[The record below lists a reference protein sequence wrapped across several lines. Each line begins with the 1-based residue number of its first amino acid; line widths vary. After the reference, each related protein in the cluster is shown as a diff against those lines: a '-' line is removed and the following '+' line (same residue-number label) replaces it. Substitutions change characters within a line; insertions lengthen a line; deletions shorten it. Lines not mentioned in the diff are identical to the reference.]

1 VPTDA
6 LERDPRF
13 ATLGVEPLA
22 GALDGALLRA
32 RAAGRRGPVKPFLMD
47 AGVVVGVGNIYAS
60 ESLFLA
66 GIDPRRSVAR
76 IAAARWETLAGA
88 VREVLARAI
97 EQGGTTLNDFVD
109 GEGNAGYFQ
118 VALAVYDR
126 EGRPCPRCG
135 AAIRRLV
142 QAGRSTYY
150 CARCQ
155 R

>member
-1 VPTDA
+1 
-6 LERDPRF
+6 
-13 ATLGVEPLA
+13 
-22 GALDGALLRA
+22 
-32 RAAGRRGPVKPFLMD
+32 VKTFLMD

-66 GIDPRRSVAR
+66 GLDPRRSVAR
-76 IAAARWETLAGA
+76 LAVPRWEALAQA

-97 EQGGTTLNDFVD
+97 AQGGTTLNDFVD

-126 EGRPCPRCG
+126 EGQPCPHCG
-135 AAIRRLV
+135 AIIRRLV
-142 QAGRSTYY
+142 QGGRSTYH
-150 CARCQ
+150 CPRCQ